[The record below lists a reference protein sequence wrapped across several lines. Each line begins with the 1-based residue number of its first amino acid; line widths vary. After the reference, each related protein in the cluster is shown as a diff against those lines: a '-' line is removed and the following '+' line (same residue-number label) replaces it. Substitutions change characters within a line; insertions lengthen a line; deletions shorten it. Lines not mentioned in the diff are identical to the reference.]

1 MTTTIDR
8 RTDWTAI
15 GAGELADVVALRRA
29 IHAEPEI
36 GNHCPRTTEKL
47 KAALVGMPLEIHDS
61 KTTTDFVAI
70 LRGGRAGQGSNTRTV
85 LLRGDMDAL
94 PMNEETGLDFA
105 STVTGAMHACGHDAH
120 CAMLA
125 GAARALCA
133 RKEQLSG
140 TVVFMFQPGEEG
152 QHGARHMIEDGLLNI
167 ARPDAAFALHIS
179 PNAPAGLFIGRE
191 GPLLASTDTVHAT
204 IRGKGGHAAMPH
216 DCLDPIPV
224 ACEIVGAVQTFIA
237 RRVPV
242 SDPAVL
248 TITKIHAGSAHN
260 IIPDEVKLGGTLRTL
275 SEATRGVMRAAFRQI
290 ATDIATAHGKT
301 GKPPV
306 SVYIRC
312 AGSQRCTRRVD
323 EAAAVAGDAV
333 GIGDDDVRPA
343 AIDFRRPEQRTPP
356 PARHLV
362 EDDGGGTGILQVG
375 IARRHAAELRYP
387 GFAIMVVEDQ
397 ARRTDIEIAVF
408 VMRQAGTVGR
418 DDIDERHAVRRRA
431 DIRLIGGRSAAIR
444 RYLLCLNQQRLK
456 HQETAQKNGDRL
468 ACQTDRLPDQMPPK
482 QKT

>member
-47 KAALVGMPLEIHDS
+47 KAALVGLPLEIHDS
-61 KTTTDFVAI
+61 KTTTGFVAI

-152 QHGARHMIEDGLLNI
+152 HHGARHMIEDGLLNI

-179 PNAPAGLFIGRE
+179 PNAPAGLCIGRE

-290 ATDIATAHGKT
+290 ATDIATAHGCTAEVEIDEGYPVTMCDPRAT
-301 GKPPV
+301 GLMRTLAGEISGEEGWSTMPSPMMGGEDFSYVLREVPGAMAFSGVAPEGSDPRTNPPLHNTKMT
-306 SVYIRC
+306 I
-312 AGSQRCTRRVD
+312 D
-323 EAAAVAGDAV
+323 EATMAK
-333 GIGDDDVRPA
+333 
-343 AIDFRRPEQRTPP
+343 
-356 PARHLV
+356 
-362 EDDGGGTGILQVG
+362 G
-375 IARRHAAELRYP
+375 IAMHCAAAE
-387 GFAIMVVEDQ
+387 
-397 ARRTDIEIAVF
+397 
-408 VMRQAGTVGR
+408 
-418 DDIDERHAVRRRA
+418 
-431 DIRLIGGRSAAIR
+431 
-444 RYLLCLNQQRLK
+444 RYL
-456 HQETAQKNGDRL
+456 ANGFD
-468 ACQTDRLPDQMPPK
+468 
-482 QKT
+482 

>member
-47 KAALVGMPLEIHDS
+47 KAALVGLPLEIHDS
-61 KTTTDFVAI
+61 KTTTGFVAI

-290 ATDIATAHGKT
+290 ATDIATAHGCTAEVEIDEGYPVTMCDPRAT
-301 GKPPV
+301 GLMRTLAGEISGEEGWSTMPSPMMGGEDFSYVLREVPGAMAFIGVAPEGSDPRTNPPLHNTKMT
-306 SVYIRC
+306 I
-312 AGSQRCTRRVD
+312 D
-323 EAAAVAGDAV
+323 EATMAK
-333 GIGDDDVRPA
+333 
-343 AIDFRRPEQRTPP
+343 
-356 PARHLV
+356 
-362 EDDGGGTGILQVG
+362 G
-375 IARRHAAELRYP
+375 IAMHCAAAE
-387 GFAIMVVEDQ
+387 
-397 ARRTDIEIAVF
+397 
-408 VMRQAGTVGR
+408 
-418 DDIDERHAVRRRA
+418 
-431 DIRLIGGRSAAIR
+431 
-444 RYLLCLNQQRLK
+444 RYL
-456 HQETAQKNGDRL
+456 ANGFD
-468 ACQTDRLPDQMPPK
+468 
-482 QKT
+482 